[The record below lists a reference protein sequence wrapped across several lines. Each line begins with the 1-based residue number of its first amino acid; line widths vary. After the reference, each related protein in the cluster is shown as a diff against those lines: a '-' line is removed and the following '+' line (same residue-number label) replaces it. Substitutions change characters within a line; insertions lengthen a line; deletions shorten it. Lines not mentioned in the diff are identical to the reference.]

1 MINLWAFTFILINL
15 YGTLGNCFM
24 EIIKLHGTNSKLYE
38 LVGPLVMSPAIL
50 RQNNNYPFKTSFKYT
65 WYIALDEGTV
75 CGFMPV
81 KMTETDN
88 YMIDNY
94 YVRGDDATVLKAL
107 LAATIEGSSGPS
119 ELWATVHKRHI
130 KLFAQ
135 NGFRSKIEWKNYD
148 KMLYCLKEDTYGQT

>member
-1 MINLWAFTFILINL
+1 
-15 YGTLGNCFM
+15 M

-38 LVGPLVMSPAIL
+38 LIGPLVMSPAIL

-65 WYIALDEGTV
+65 WYIALDEGPVT
-75 CGFMPV
+75 GFMPV

-94 YVRGDDATVLKAL
+94 YVRGDDITVLKKL
-107 LAATIEGSSGPS
+107 LDATIADTSAQS
-119 ELWATVHKRHI
+119 ELWATVHKRHV

-135 NGFRSKIEWKNYD
+135 NGFRSRIEWKNYD
-148 KMLYCLKEDTYGQT
+148 KMLYCTKDDGYAQT